1 MERRNLSQLSVATA
15 GSGAAGTFTAPA
27 APADAA
33 QAKENKPMP
42 LRVQILMYDGVEEQD
57 AIGPRD
63 VFGHAAQ
70 VGGQVE
76 TTLVRP
82 SAPGEVTCFFGTKI
96 MVPNAWEPTDADLL
110 VVPGGSDQLIKD
122 QDVLRDLVRAQQAG
136 VTVVAVCT
144 GVLVLAAA
152 GLTNGRPCTTHHL
165 AKAELA
171 AQGGKVIDA
180 RVVDDG
186 NLVTAGGVT
195 SGIDLALWMIT
206 RECGAAVAAG
216 VESIMEYEQRGVV
229 WRSS

>member
-1 MERRNLSQLSVATA
+1 
-15 GSGAAGTFTAPA
+15 
-27 APADAA
+27 
-33 QAKENKPMP
+33 MP

-63 VFGHAAQ
+63 VLGHAAQ
-70 VGGQVE
+70 AGGQVE

-82 SAPGEVTCFFGTKI
+82 SAPGEVTCFFGTKV
-96 MVPNAWEPTDADLL
+96 MVPAAWEPTDTDLL
-110 VVPGGSDQLIKD
+110 IVPGGGDQLIHD
-122 QDVLRDLVRAQQAG
+122 PDVLRNLVRAQEAG
-136 VTVVAVCT
+136 VTVAGVCT
-144 GVLVLAAA
+144 GVMMLSAA
-152 GLTNGRPCTTHHL
+152 GLTKGRPCTTHSL
-165 AKAELA
+165 AKTELA

-195 SGIDLALWMIT
+195 SGIDLALWMLT
-206 RECGAAVAAG
+206 RECGASVALS

>member
-1 MERRNLSQLSVATA
+1 
-15 GSGAAGTFTAPA
+15 
-27 APADAA
+27 
-33 QAKENKPMP
+33 MP

-63 VFGHAAQ
+63 VLGHAAQ
-70 VGGQVE
+70 AGGQVE

-82 SAPGEVTCFFGTKI
+82 TAPGEVTCFFGTKVT
-96 MVPNAWEPTDADLL
+96 VPTAWEPTNTDLL
-110 VVPGGSDQLIKD
+110 IVPGGGDRLIHD
-122 QDVLRDLVRAQQAG
+122 PDVLRDLVRAQEAG
-136 VTVVAVCT
+136 VIVAGVCT
-144 GVLVLAAA
+144 GVMVLSAA

-206 RECGAAVAAG
+206 RECGAAVAVD